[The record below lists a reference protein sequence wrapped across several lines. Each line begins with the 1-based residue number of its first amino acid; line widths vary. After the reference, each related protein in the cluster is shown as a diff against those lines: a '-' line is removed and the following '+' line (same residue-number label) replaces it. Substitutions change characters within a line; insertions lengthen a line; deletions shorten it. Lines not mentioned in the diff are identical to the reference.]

1 MIDINVY
8 MTHATDQ
15 PSFKFMGPKELISYG
30 LAQKE
35 GGTRQADF
43 IILILI
49 SL

>member
-30 LAQKE
+30 LA
-35 GGTRQADF
+35 
-43 IILILI
+43 
-49 SL
+49 